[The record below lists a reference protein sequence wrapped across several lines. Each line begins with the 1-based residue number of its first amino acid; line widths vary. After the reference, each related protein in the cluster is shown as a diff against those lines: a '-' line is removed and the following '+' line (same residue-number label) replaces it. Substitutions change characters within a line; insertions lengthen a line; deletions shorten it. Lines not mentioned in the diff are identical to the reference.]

1 MITIMTVML
10 LVTVMVCSHI
20 TVICICFSNN
30 QDVYTHDNYYDYY
43 ALSNSHGVLTHKCYL
58 FMFQ

>member
-20 TVICICFSNN
+20 TVICLCFSSN
-30 QDVYTHDNYYDYY
+30 QDVYTHDNYYDCY
-43 ALSNSHGVLTHKCYL
+43 ALSKTWCAHT
-58 FMFQ
+58 